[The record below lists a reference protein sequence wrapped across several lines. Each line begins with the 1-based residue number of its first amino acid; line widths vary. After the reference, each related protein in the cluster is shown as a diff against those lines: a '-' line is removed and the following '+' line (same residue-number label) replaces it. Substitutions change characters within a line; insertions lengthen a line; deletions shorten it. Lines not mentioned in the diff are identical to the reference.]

1 MNTLKIAVVFGGAS
15 EERNVSIASGLQVI
29 RALQQKGHD
38 VLGIDTAKGLLSE
51 AQVNQLEN
59 FQILEKLP
67 EHQEL
72 AEIKSSTA
80 LNLFNQRDLDQVDV
94 VFIALHGGSGE
105 DGSVQA
111 MLETASIPFTGSGRV
126 GSTLAMDKDIAKRL
140 MLAAGIPTAEWIMC
154 SGPSNQIENPF
165 DFPVI
170 VKPNAQGSTV
180 GLSLVKQS
188 VDLAAAI
195 QKAGQFGDEVMIER
209 YIGGREL
216 TVGVLDDRALA
227 VGEIIVKSEIFD
239 YSSKYQPGAAQEI
252 FPADLSDSQAQR
264 IQELGLKVHKTLKLE
279 GFSRVD
285 FRMDN
290 NGGLWVL
297 EANTVP
303 GLTRM
308 SLLPQ
313 SARAAGIGFS
323 DLCDEICRSAVA
335 KFSKPKGCQ
344 E

>member
-1 MNTLKIAVVFGGAS
+1 LKIAVVFGGAS

-29 RALQQKGHD
+29 RALEQKGHD
-38 VLGIDTAKGLLSE
+38 VLGIDTATGLLSK

-59 FQILEKLP
+59 FQILEKPP
-67 EHQEL
+67 EHHEL
-72 AEIKSSTA
+72 SEIKSSS
-80 LNLFNQRDLDQVDV
+80 LSLFKQSDLDQMDV

-140 MLAAGIPTAEWIMC
+140 MLAAGIPTAEWLMC
-154 SGPSNQIENPF
+154 QGPVDQIINPF

-180 GLSLVKQS
+180 GLSLVRQAA
-188 VDLAAAI
+188 DLAVAI
-195 QKAGQFGDEVMIER
+195 EKAGLFGDEVMIER
-209 YIGGREL
+209 YIEGREL
-216 TVGVLDDRALA
+216 TVGVLNDRALA
-227 VGEIIVKSEIFD
+227 VGEIIVESGIFD
-239 YSSKYQPGAAQEI
+239 YNSKYQSGAAKEV
-252 FPADLSDSQAQR
+252 FPAGVSALQAQK
-264 IQELGLKVHKTLKLE
+264 IQELGLKVHKILKLE

-290 NGGLWVL
+290 KGGLWVL

-303 GLTRM
+303 GLSRM

-313 SARAAGIGFS
+313 SAKAAGINFS
-323 DLCDEICRSAVA
+323 DLCDEICRTAVA
-335 KFSKPKGCQ
+335 KFSKFTKG
-344 E
+344 